1 MKRSKALWLLLLVS
15 CVLLRSAPSRGD
27 TCAPRGALIAGTRT
41 FYDHIANGEPGS
53 AACWSLLHAVF
64 VTGQTSCG
72 SLSPTYNAF
81 QFNDSSFVS
90 QLFTIPIEQ
99 TSQQFSFTFSLDF
112 LDRSNHGGQN
122 YVVAEVVDG
131 TTGQVLSFYRH
142 DGTMGSVAC
151 QRVDLTLQ
159 RDLSGH
165 TIQVRFTSQRRDAT
179 TFIRVYGMAFF
190 QGPL

>member
-1 MKRSKALWLLLLVS
+1 MKRSKALWLLLIS
-15 CVLLRSAPSRGD
+15 CILLRSAPSRAD
-27 TCAPRGALIAGTRT
+27 TCAPRGVVIAGFQT

-53 AACWSLLHAVF
+53 TACWSLLHAVF

-81 QFNDSSFVS
+81 QFNDSSLVS
-90 QLFTIPIEQ
+90 QQFTIPTNL
-99 TSQQFSFTFSLDF
+99 TSQEFSFTFSLDF
-112 LDRSNHGGQN
+112 LDRSNHGSQN
-122 YVVAEVVDG
+122 YVVAEVVDA
-131 TTGQVLSFYRH
+131 TTGQVLRTYRH
-142 DGTMGSVAC
+142 DGTIGSVAC
-151 QRVDLTLQ
+151 HRVDLLLQ
-159 RDLSGH
+159 GDLSGH